1 MMASRLPIHH
11 AGTCSLFK
19 YPRPPASS
27 VETRLRMPT
36 KDTSWSITALAM
48 TKMTMDHRLHQP
60 AQAQILH
67 HLNAGRIPIVCY
79 RQLGTW
85 PRHNPSTT
93 RWNGSV
99 CSWRTWIPNRL
110 GRSNESRGEAVHSYH
125 RRQHLRQVL
134 QNSQARR
141 RASYVVRQKS
151 LCLVQSSIYI
161 YYTHFFVR

>member
-1 MMASRLPIHH
+1 MMASRLPINQ
-11 AGTCSLFK
+11 AETRSSFN

-48 TKMTMDHRLHQP
+48 TKMTTDHRLHQP

-67 HLNAGRIPIVCY
+67 HPNAGHIPIVCY

-134 QNSQARR
+134 QNSQAGR
-141 RASYVVRQKS
+141 RASYVVRQKIS
-151 LCLVQSSIYI
+151 LSCSEFYI
-161 YYTHFFVR
+161 ILYTFLC